1 MAKKKKRKNGV
12 RNVLLVLIAIMIAA
26 IAVMVY
32 LCVQL
37 VSAPQQ
43 PQTSVPTETIP
54 FATVPATEAPTV
66 PPTTAPPEPEHV
78 VSTATILSTG
88 DLLMHGQLL
97 GALFLCQPLY
107 RCDDDIAQLILYQLH
122 GGSPF

>member
-32 LCVQL
+32 LCIRL

-78 VSTATILSTG
+78 VSNGSFHEIQSAMPRTAGVSG
-88 DLLMHGQLL
+88 NVPVGK
-97 GALFLCQPLY
+97 GYKKC
-107 RCDDDIAQLILYQLH
+107 
-122 GGSPF
+122 G

>member
-32 LCVQL
+32 LCIRL

-54 FATVPATEAPTV
+54 FA
-66 PPTTAPPEPEHV
+66 
-78 VSTATILSTG
+78 
-88 DLLMHGQLL
+88 
-97 GALFLCQPLY
+97 
-107 RCDDDIAQLILYQLH
+107 
-122 GGSPF
+122 